1 MGTFFGV
8 LDGREWRVEQAGSQW
23 WLYDREN
30 WAAVVFQREGKRYV
44 VIKPHC
50 IPEQSA
56 PTLEAAYGLAK
67 QLAMWAL
74 PPDPDTDRRFRT
86 VNHWDRI
93 QRETAWGRP
102 KSVAESARDFPAQS
116 KPAADTSLVSSI
128 SADLELPT
136 LGYPT

>member
-56 PTLEAAYGLAK
+56 PTLEAAFGLAK

-93 QRETAWGRP
+93 NGKPLGDGPRALP
-102 KSVAESARDFPAQS
+102 KARATSPHNRNRRRIHRSSVR
-116 KPAADTSLVSSI
+116 LV
-128 SADLELPT
+128 PT
-136 LGYPT
+136 